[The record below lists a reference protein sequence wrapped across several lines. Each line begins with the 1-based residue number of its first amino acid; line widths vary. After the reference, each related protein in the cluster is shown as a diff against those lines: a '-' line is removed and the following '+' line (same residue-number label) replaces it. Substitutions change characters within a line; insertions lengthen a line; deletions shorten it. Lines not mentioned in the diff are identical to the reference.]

1 MKYSPLGPRFVI
13 QIGEKNIDYNEEFCL
28 FLTTRNPAPE
38 IPPDAA
44 SVVTEVNFTTTK
56 AGLTGQ
62 VTNGSFQLLFACVE
76 LVAFYAPTWIDE
88 GHIVIFKKN
97 RKESAACKQYCKRAF
112 LGTFTTFY
120 ATGIVQ
126 FS

>member
-1 MKYSPLGPRFVI
+1 MKYSALGPRFVV

-44 SVVTEVNFTTTK
+44 SVITEVNFTTTK

-76 LVAFYAPTWIDE
+76 LVAFYGPTWIDQ
-88 GHIVIFKKN
+88 GHIVIVLSLKEKKVLHV
-97 RKESAACKQYCKRAF
+97 KSIIGLPF
-112 LGTFTTFY
+112 LGHSQLFMP
-120 ATGIVQ
+120 
-126 FS
+126 